1 MSKIGLFIFRRDLR
15 IEDNIGLAAATHEC
29 DKVYCLFILEPKQ
42 ISKKLNPYFS
52 ANALAFMVESLIE
65 LRSIIPLVVLHGDTI
80 QTIKRMIQ
88 QHKITDLYINLDYTA
103 YSQLRDYNIQQ
114 LCLAQQIKCHLHH
127 DICLN
132 PPGTFKYYKVFT
144 PYHNV
149 AKQTRVKPE
158 IVADQKKIA
167 ALKETQVNLSKLL
180 ASIKNTSPE
189 RQHGGRKL
197 ALQTLKQFRPA
208 SYEANRD
215 LPANQTSRL
224 SPYLKFGVL
233 GAREVY
239 RAVSN
244 SKFRAELYWRDFYLQ
259 VAYYSPNVL
268 VDGSSSRVDGS
279 SSRVDGSSSR
289 VDESS
294 GVKRNA
300 DREAPTDTELLP
312 KISISYEAPKF
323 KTGKYNISKNF
334 RPMPIEW
341 HDNEKL
347 FQAWCD
353 GKTGIPLVDAAMR
366 QLKQTGY
373 MHNRCRM
380 VVASVLTK
388 LFHID
393 WRLGER
399 YFANWLTDYDPASN
413 NGGWQW
419 ASGTGADAQPYY
431 RIFNPYTQ
439 AVDHD
444 PECQYIKKWLPELAN
459 LTPKEI
465 FAMRSSLFN
474 YDLERK
480 KAISIFSK

>member
-15 IEDNIGLAAATHEC
+15 IEDNVGLAAATQEC

-52 ANALAFMVESLIE
+52 ANALAFMVESLSE
-65 LRSIIPLVVLHGDTI
+65 LRSIIPLVILHGDTI
-80 QTIKRMIQ
+80 QTIKRVIH

-114 LCLAQQIKCHLHH
+114 LCLDNKVVCHLHH

-144 PYHNV
+144 PYLNV
-149 AKQTRVKPE
+149 AKQIRIKPE
-158 IVADQKKIA
+158 IIADKKKIA
-167 ALKETQVNLSKLL
+167 ALKEPQVNLNKLL
-180 ASIKNTSPE
+180 ASIKHTSPE

-208 SYEANRD
+208 SYEINRD

-259 VAYYSPNVL
+259 VAYYSLNVL
-268 VDGSSSRVDGS
+268 VDGISSRPDVSREVQSEGS
-279 SSRVDGSSSR
+279 
-289 VDESS
+289 
-294 GVKRNA
+294 
-300 DREAPTDTELLP
+300 REAQTEAQTDSLP
-312 KISISYEAPKF
+312 KIIIKPIKPQF
-323 KTGKYNISKNF
+323 KTGKYDISKNF
-334 RPMPIEW
+334 KSMSVEW
-341 HDNEKL
+341 HYNEKL
-347 FQAWCD
+347 FQAWCE

>member
-52 ANALAFMVESLIE
+52 ANALAFMIESLIE

-80 QTIKRMIQ
+80 QTIKRVIQ

-149 AKQTRVKPE
+149 AKQVRVKPE
-158 IVADQKKIA
+158 IVADQKKIT

-197 ALQTLKQFRPA
+197 ALQTLKQFRPT
-208 SYEANRD
+208 SYETNRD

-259 VAYYSPNVL
+259 VAYYSLNVL
-268 VDGSSSRVDGS
+268 VDGKNT
-279 SSRVDGSSSR
+279 

-294 GVKRNA
+294 LN
-300 DREAPTDTELLP
+300 PELLP

-323 KTGKYNISKNF
+323 KTGKYDISKNF
-334 RPMPIEW
+334 RPMSVEW
-341 HDNEKL
+341 HYDEKL
-347 FQAWCD
+347 FQAWCE

-366 QLKQTGY
+366 QLRQTGY

-444 PECQYIKKWLPELAN
+444 PECLYIKKWVPELN
-459 LTPKEI
+459 HLTPKEI
-465 FAMRSSLFN
+465 FAMRSKLFD
-474 YDLERK
+474 YELERK